1 MYPSDTGIYYKSSA
15 KNLPKS
21 NIRAKTMT
29 PSSKRRTGLGECI
42 LGKGTT
48 RIMSR
53 VLWTNKQK
61 ARIAASVHGGERG
74 LRIMCLQTLYTMVIL
89 LTKQRLLPA
98 Q

>member
-1 MYPSDTGIYYKSSA
+1 MCPSDTGIYYKSSA
-15 KNLPKS
+15 KNLPKN

-29 PSSKRRTGLGECI
+29 PSSKSQTGLGDCI
-42 LGKGTT
+42 LGEGTT

-53 VLWTNKQK
+53 VWTNKQK
-61 ARIAASVHGGERG
+61 ARMAASMHGGEGG
-74 LRIMCLQTLYTMVIL
+74 LRIRCLQPLYTMVIL